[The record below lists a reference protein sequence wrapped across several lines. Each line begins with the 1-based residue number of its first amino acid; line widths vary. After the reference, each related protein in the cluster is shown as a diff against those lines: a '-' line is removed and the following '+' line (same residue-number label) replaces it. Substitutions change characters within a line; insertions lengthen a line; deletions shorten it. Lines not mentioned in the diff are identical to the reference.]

1 MALLLH
7 TGLRVAELA
16 ALRWADLEVRDRS
29 GQLTVRRGK
38 GRKQRTIPLNVEAR
52 HALVELRAL
61 RDIHGRGRATAAV
74 LQGQR
79 GPLTE
84 RGIQAT
90 LARYAAPARIE
101 DLSPHVLRHTWCKN
115 LADAGVRL
123 EVIAALAGHESL
135 ETTRRYVEPG
145 QDDLAAA
152 VERIAGGEE

>member
-1 MALLLH
+1 M
-7 TGLRVAELA
+7 
-16 ALRWADLEVRDRS
+16 
-29 GQLTVRRGK
+29 
-38 GRKQRTIPLNVEAR
+38 
-52 HALVELRAL
+52 
-61 RDIHGRGRATAAV
+61 

-90 LARYAAPARIE
+90 LAKYAGDARIE